1 MANRADE
8 NNWSYVKCSGFLEQL
23 PNLKNGNETD
33 ERVSQCFELDIH
45 PYGRCIMT
53 KYFLVIAHF
62 CELIMKFLDFNRI
75 AHQRKFAM
83 LFLDYR
89 KRYISLCVK
98 FSVI

>member
-45 PYGRCIMT
+45 PYG
-53 KYFLVIAHF
+53 
-62 CELIMKFLDFNRI
+62 
-75 AHQRKFAM
+75 
-83 LFLDYR
+83 
-89 KRYISLCVK
+89 
-98 FSVI
+98 